1 MALPLAHPIPASVRF
16 AARGD
21 AQMRTRRFALLICVL
36 LVGIGLGVGGGPA
49 AAQSEDDIDALNR
62 QAAQLYQERNYQ
74 AAMGIAQQALALA
87 EQRFAGDDPRLA
99 KLLGNVALLYEML
112 RQYPEA
118 EPFYR
123 RALAIREQA
132 LGAEHVSVGRTLKDL
147 AALQVRLRRYTEAE
161 PLYQRAASVLERAA
175 GADSW
180 DLVVARNG
188 LANLYRLQ
196 GRYAD
201 AQPLYQWALSATEAA
216 RGADHPDLAA
226 ALERLAGSYEA
237 LGRET
242 EAEPLWVRSLAIMEK
257 VRGAEH
263 PDLRAWLDRLAR
275 NYERQRRYLDAE
287 RLYQRAINIT
297 ERESGADAQD
307 LRPWLD
313 KLAHAYHM
321 QSRYADAEPILK
333 RSLAIMEKVRGVD
346 DPELRRPLDSLA
358 WNYDAQRRYAD
369 AIPLFERALA
379 IMEKALGSEHR
390 DLRDPLGKL
399 ASVYEAQRRYAEAE
413 PLRLRALAIVEK
425 ADGPEQPGVRGS
437 LNALAIL
444 YKRQGRYREA
454 EGLYRRALGLAE
466 KEPGGADNSYV
477 RSARTDLIEVLNAQG
492 RYAEAEP
499 LMRAELAAAER
510 KAAADP
516 KALLGQMA
524 LHDALNQLGRL
535 LRETNRPVE
544 AEALFR
550 RALANDE
557 KLDEQHV
564 FADLVNL
571 GWVLHDT
578 NRLQEAEPLLRRA
591 LALAER
597 YGPNYDQAK
606 ALNSLGA
613 LLAETNR
620 AAEAEALYRRALVL
634 SEGFGYA
641 PHVATALG
649 NLGGLL
655 QESGRLS
662 QAEALY
668 RRALA
673 IEEKSFGPDHPDL
686 AVALTNLATLLQ
698 RTKRSA
704 DAEPLF
710 RRALALGEKSLGP
723 EHPKVALRLGNLAE
737 LLRAGGREA
746 EAEPLLRRALAID
759 EKSYGEG
766 HPRVASS
773 LNGLAGLLKD
783 TQGVEAAEP
792 LLRRALAIDEQSYG
806 GEHPHVARDLHNLAV
821 LRALAG
827 DWLGAE
833 QLLERATPIWIGRA
847 GGGDINAREGMLKGM
862 LRENSDPLRL
872 HALALSYADAA
883 RPAARATAFEVA
895 QWALQSEAAEALA
908 QMSARLAK
916 GEGPLVDL
924 VRKRQDLVAK
934 RQGAD
939 KRLLAAVG
947 AADSTGAAALR
958 ASIAS
963 DDADLQVIDAELLR
977 RVTAFDRFANPKPLT
992 IAEVQAL
999 LGPEEALVLFLDVK
1013 QLGRLP
1019 EQTLVWALTRKTV
1032 VWHRTPLGAGALA
1045 DRVLALRC
1053 GLDAA
1058 TWQESPGAD
1067 TCAELA
1073 RELGLEVEATGQ
1085 GASMLPFSLTRAHE
1099 LYTALLGPIQDV
1111 IKGKHLM
1118 VVPSGAL
1125 LSLPF
1130 SVLVTEPPKATP
1142 SEGLA
1147 AYRRAAWL
1155 GTRQPISMLPSVASL
1170 AALRRHAKRSTA
1182 PEPFLGYGDPL
1193 LAGAPG
1199 CPQIPVPETC
1209 PDEKAPAART
1219 GPVASRSAKVSS
1231 PTTSDGPAGR
1241 ANVAEVRKL
1250 CPLPDTAHELKCV
1263 ARSLGAKLDAVVLG
1277 KDMTETAVKAAAL
1290 NRYRV
1295 VHFATHGLLAGEV
1308 AQLGRARAE
1317 PALVLSPPA
1326 QPTEDDDGLLT
1337 VSEVAALKLDADWVV
1352 LSACNTASGEEVGG
1366 EALSGLARAFFY
1378 AGARALLVSH
1388 WPVDSYAATMLTS
1401 RTFAEM
1407 RRSPGLGRAQ
1417 AFRRAMLALS
1427 SDERRPWAA
1436 HPAVWAP
1443 FTVVGGGADGWTA
1456 ATAARPDTAAKMRA
1470 SKAAL
1475 SAPEDWSKRAF
1486 EP

>member
-1 MALPLAHPIPASVRF
+1 
-16 AARGD
+16 
-21 AQMRTRRFALLICVL
+21 MRTRRFALLICVL
-36 LVGIGLGVGGGPA
+36 LVGMGLGLGSGPA
-49 AAQSEDDIDALNR
+49 AAQSEDDVDALNR

-74 AAMGIAQQALALA
+74 AAMGLAQQALALA

-99 KLLGNVALLYEML
+99 KLLGNVALLHEML

-123 RALAIREQA
+123 RALAIQEQA
-132 LGAEHVSVGRTLKDL
+132 FGAEHVSVGRTLKDL

-175 GADSW
+175 GANSW

-201 AQPLYQWALSATEAA
+201 AQPLYQWALGATEAA

-226 ALERLAGSYEA
+226 ALERLAGTYEA

-257 VRGAEH
+257 VRGTEH

-287 RLYQRAINIT
+287 RLYQRAIDIT
-297 ERESGADAQD
+297 ERELGADAQD

-313 KLAHAYHM
+313 KLAHTYHM
-321 QSRYADAEPILK
+321 QSRYTDAEPILK
-333 RSLAIMEKVRGVD
+333 RSLAIIEKARGVD

-369 AIPLFERALA
+369 AVPLFERALA

-425 ADGPEQPGVRGS
+425 ADGPEQPGVRNS
-437 LNALAIL
+437 LNALAFL

-477 RSARTDLIEVLNAQG
+477 RSARTDLIEVLNAQA

-499 LMRAELAAAER
+499 LMRAELAAAEH

-516 KALLGQMA
+516 KALLGQMG

-535 LRETNRPVE
+535 LRVTNRPVE

-557 KLDEQHV
+557 KLDEQHE

-597 YGPNYDQAK
+597 YGPNYDQAR

-634 SEGFGYA
+634 SESFGYA

-649 NLGGLL
+649 NLGVLL
-655 QESGRLS
+655 QNSGR
-662 QAEALY
+662 QVEAEALY

-673 IEEKSFGPDHPDL
+673 IEEKTFGPEHPDI
-686 AVALTNLATLLQ
+686 AVPLTNLATLLQ

-704 DAEPLF
+704 EAEPLF
-710 RRALALGEKSLGP
+710 RRALAIGEKSLGP
-723 EHPKVALRLGNLAE
+723 DHPKVALRLGNLAE
-737 LLRAGGREA
+737 LLRATERGA
-746 EAEPLLRRALAID
+746 EAEPLARRALAID
-759 EKSYGEG
+759 EKSHGDH
-766 HPRVASS
+766 HPRVAGD
-773 LNGLAGLLKD
+773 LNSLAGLLKD
-783 TQGVEAAEP
+783 SQGVEAAEP
-792 LLRRALAIDEQSYG
+792 LLRRALSIDEQSYG
-806 GEHPHVARDLHNLAV
+806 AQHPNVARDLHNLAV

-827 DWLGAE
+827 DWLAAE
-833 QLLERATPIWIGRA
+833 RLLDRATPIWIGR
-847 GGGDINAREGMLKGM
+847 GGGGNAGTPDDVLRGM
-862 LRENSDPLRL
+862 LRENTDPLRL
-872 HALALSYADAA
+872 HALALSQADAA
-883 RPAARATAFEVA
+883 NPGARAAAFEVA

-916 GEGPLVDL
+916 GEGPLVAL
-924 VRKRQDLVAK
+924 VRKRQDLVAR
-934 RQGAD
+934 RQSED

-947 AADSTGAAALR
+947 QADAAGAAALR
-958 ASIAS
+958 ASIAGH
-963 DDADLQVIDAELLR
+963 DEDLRSIDAEL
-977 RVTAFDRFANPKPLT
+977 AQKFPEYASFANPKPLT
-992 IAEVQAL
+992 IPEVQAL
-999 LGPEEALVLFLDVK
+999 LGPEEALILFLDVK
-1013 QLGRLP
+1013 QLGRLA
-1019 EQTLVWALTRKTV
+1019 EQSLIWVVTRTTAS
-1032 VWHRTPLGAGALA
+1032 WHRSALGPRALA
-1045 DRVLALRC
+1045 DGVLALRC

-1058 TWQESPGAD
+1058 SWQDAAGAQK
-1067 TCAELA
+1067 CAEL
-1073 RELGLEVEATGQ
+1073 LGRSAAEAERPGDAM
-1085 GASMLPFSLTRAHE
+1085 GMLPFSLARAHD
-1099 LYTALLGPIQDV
+1099 LYTALLGPIQHL
-1111 IKGKHLM
+1111 IRGKHLII
-1118 VVPSGAL
+1118 VPSGAL

-1130 SVLVTEPPKATP
+1130 GVLVTEPSKPTAN
-1142 SEGLA
+1142 EGLG

-1170 AALRRHAKRSTA
+1170 AALRRHAKRSKA
-1182 PEPFLGYGDPL
+1182 PDPFLGFGDPAL
-1193 LAGAPG
+1193 IGVPG
-1199 CPQIPVPETC
+1199 CPHIPVPEAC
-1209 PDEKAPAART
+1209 PDERT
-1219 GPVASRSAKVSS
+1219 PRAVGVPVASRSAR
-1231 PTTSDGPAGR
+1231 GAGTGAGDVHEDR
-1241 ANVAEVRKL
+1241 ADVAEVRKL

-1263 ARSLGAKLDAVVLG
+1263 ARSLGAKSEAVIVG

-1295 VHFATHGLLAGEV
+1295 VHFATHGLLAAEV
-1308 AQLGRARAE
+1308 AQFGSARAE
-1317 PALVLSPPA
+1317 PALVLSPPEQA
-1326 QPTEDDDGLLT
+1326 TEDDDGLLT
-1337 VSEVAALKLDADWVV
+1337 ASEVASLKLDADWVV
-1352 LSACNTASGEEVGG
+1352 LSACNTASGEEAGG

-1388 WPVDSYAATMLTS
+1388 WPVDSSAATMLTS

-1407 RRSPGLGRAQ
+1407 RRSPGLGRAE
-1417 AFRRAMLALS
+1417 AFRRAMLALI
-1427 SDERRPWAA
+1427 SDERRPWGA
-1436 HPAVWAP
+1436 HPAIWAP
-1443 FTVVGGGADGWTA
+1443 FTVVGGGAEGRA
-1456 ATAARPDTAAKMRA
+1456 MAARGTAPGKSGAPK
-1470 SKAAL
+1470 SAL
-1475 SAPEDWSKRAF
+1475 SAAEEWHKRAF
-1486 EP
+1486 DP

>member
-1 MALPLAHPIPASVRF
+1 
-16 AARGD
+16 
-21 AQMRTRRFALLICVL
+21 MRTDRFALWICVL
-36 LVGIGLGVGGGPA
+36 LVGIGLGMGPCPGQ
-49 AAQSEDDIDALNR
+49 AQSADDIEGLNA
-62 QAAQLYQERNYQ
+62 QAAQLYQERNFQ
-74 AAMGIAQQALALA
+74 AALGLAQEALALA
-87 EQRFAGDDPRLA
+87 EGRFSAEDPRLA
-99 KLLGNVALLYEML
+99 KLLGNVALLHETL
-112 RQYPEA
+112 RQYSEA
-118 EPFYR
+118 EHFYR
-123 RALAIREQA
+123 RALAIQEQA
-132 LGAEHVSVGRTLKDL
+132 FGAEHASVGRTLKDL
-147 AALQVRLRRYTEAE
+147 AGLYVRTRRYAEAE
-161 PLYQRAASVLERAA
+161 PLYQRALSVLERVAA
-175 GADSW
+175 PEPS
-180 DLVVARNG
+180 DLLAARNG

-196 GRYAD
+196 GRYAETE
-201 AQPLYQWALSATEAA
+201 PLYRLALSATEAA
-216 RGADHPDLAA
+216 RGPDHPDLAA
-226 ALERLAGSYEA
+226 ALERLANPYEV
-237 LGRET
+237 LGRES
-242 EAEPLWVRSLAIMEK
+242 EAEPLWGRCLAIMEK
-257 VRGAEH
+257 VRGSEH
-263 PDLRAWLDRLAR
+263 LDLRVWLGRLAN
-275 NYERQRRYLDAE
+275 NYERQRHYQEAE
-287 RLYQRAINIT
+287 RLYQRAISIT
-297 ERESGADAQD
+297 ENALGTDTVE
-307 LRPWLD
+307 LRGWLD

-321 QSRYADAEPILK
+321 QNRYAEAEPVLK
-333 RSLAIMEKVRGVD
+333 RTLAIMEKALVPD
-346 DPELRRPLDSLA
+346 DPELRRPLDGLA
-358 WNYDAQRRYAD
+358 WNYEAQRRYAN
-369 AIPLFERALA
+369 AVPLLERALA
-379 IMEKALGSEHR
+379 IMEKALGGEHA
-390 DLRDPLGKL
+390 DLREPLGKL
-399 ASVYEAQRRYAEAE
+399 AFIYEAERRYAEAE
-413 PLRLRALAIVEK
+413 ALRQRALAIVEK
-425 ADGPEQPGVRGS
+425 MDGQTGMR
-437 LNALAIL
+437 NALNSLAFL

-454 EGLYRRALGLAE
+454 EAAYRRALALAE
-466 KEPGGADNSYV
+466 QEPGGADGINA
-477 RSARTDLIEVLNAQG
+477 RSARSELIEVLNRQA
-492 RYAEAEP
+492 RYGEVEP
-499 LMRAELAAAER
+499 LLRIELSAAER
-510 KAAADP
+510 NAAADP
-516 KALLGQMA
+516 KAVVGQMA
-524 LHDALNQLGRL
+524 LHRALNQLGRL

-557 KLDEQHV
+557 KLDEEHE

-578 NRLQEAEPLLRRA
+578 NRLNEAEPLLRRA

-597 YGPNYDQAK
+597 YGPNYEQAR

-613 LLAETNR
+613 LLAETNK
-620 AAEAEALYRRALVL
+620 AAEAEALFRRALVL

-655 QESGRLS
+655 QESGRLVE
-662 QAEALY
+662 AEALY

-673 IEEKSFGPDHPDL
+673 IEEKSFGPDHPDI

-1085 GASMLPFSLTRAHE
+1085 GASMLPFSLTQAHE

-1111 IKGKHLM
+1111 IKGKHLV

-1170 AALRRHAKRSTA
+1170 AALRRHAKRSAA
-1182 PEPFLGYGDPL
+1182 PDPFLGYGDPL
-1193 LAGAPG
+1193 LVGVPG
-1199 CPQIPVPETC
+1199 CPRIAVPETC
-1209 PDEKAPAART
+1209 PDEKAPGARN

-1308 AQLGRARAE
+1308 AQLGKARAE
-1317 PALVLSPPA
+1317 PALVLSPPE

-1337 VSEVAALKLDADWVV
+1337 ASEVAALKLDADWVV